1 MLLTNCL
8 KILQVSE
15 EKSLSKEDIEQ
26 IPFANS
32 PDDFSKN
39 LTTFAALKEESSN
52 SVKKSILD
60 PIVNPYELNKASEE
74 QADHRQQHQLAEKEN
89 EKEENNKS
97 ESETAKFETSASSLD
112 NELKEFVKQRYQKR
126 YRSKFRKSSH
136 LVDDIIIEEN
146 EEDLRLEAENNEDMF
161 KKHLK
166 PKSKKEVT
174 FAKSEPKTIIH
185 HVQADQEQSSEDE
198 FNGYAKV
205 VVSQNLAEEI
215 LDEIYGKIDTLR
227 TYENS
232 SVGEN
237 GAIEAPLENKSL
249 ADEILD
255 ELYGHNDNEKPKD
268 QNQNGLEENSMY
280 EEISKPDLEQ
290 PVIQGRFLYLLI
302 LWCNLFLV
310 KEKCVHTL
318 CWKCD
323 TILKRQHPP
332 YTTPSA
338 KMQIIGI
345 F

>member
-1 MLLTNCL
+1 M
-8 KILQVSE
+8 
-15 EKSLSKEDIEQ
+15 
-26 IPFANS
+26 
-32 PDDFSKN
+32 
-39 LTTFAALKEESSN
+39 
-52 SVKKSILD
+52 KKSILD

-74 QADHRQQHQLAEKEN
+74 QADHRQKHQLADEN
-89 EKEENNKS
+89 EKEEEENNKS
-97 ESETAKFETSASSLD
+97 ESEAAKFETSASLD

-166 PKSKKEVT
+166 AKPKKEVT
-174 FAKSEPKTIIH
+174 FSEPKTIIH

-198 FNGYAKV
+198 LNGYAKV

-237 GAIEAPLENKSL
+237 GAIEAPLENSNKSL

-268 QNQNGLEENSMY
+268 QNQNEENSMY

-290 PVIQGRFLYLLI
+290 PVIQGRFLYH
-302 LWCNLFLV
+302 LWCNLFF
-310 KEKCVHTL
+310 KEKKNVSTPL
-318 CWKCD
+318 Y
-323 TILKRQHPP
+323 LKMWHD
-332 YTTPSA
+332 S
-338 KMQIIGI
+338 
-345 F
+345 

>member
-1 MLLTNCL
+1 M
-8 KILQVSE
+8 
-15 EKSLSKEDIEQ
+15 
-26 IPFANS
+26 
-32 PDDFSKN
+32 
-39 LTTFAALKEESSN
+39 
-52 SVKKSILD
+52 KKSILD

-166 PKSKKEVT
+166 AKPKKEVT
-174 FAKSEPKTIIH
+174 FSEPKTIIH

-198 FNGYAKV
+198 LNGYAKV

-237 GAIEAPLENKSL
+237 GAIEAPLENSNKSL

-268 QNQNGLEENSMY
+268 QNQNEENSMY

-290 PVIQGRFLYLLI
+290 PVIQGRFLYH
-302 LWCNLFLV
+302 LWCNLFF
-310 KEKCVHTL
+310 KEKKNVSTPL
-318 CWKCD
+318 Y
-323 TILKRQHPP
+323 LKMWHD
-332 YTTPSA
+332 S
-338 KMQIIGI
+338 
-345 F
+345 

>member
-1 MLLTNCL
+1 M
-8 KILQVSE
+8 
-15 EKSLSKEDIEQ
+15 
-26 IPFANS
+26 
-32 PDDFSKN
+32 
-39 LTTFAALKEESSN
+39 TTFAALKEESSN

-74 QADHRQQHQLAEKEN
+74 QADHRQKHQLADEN
-89 EKEENNKS
+89 EKQEEENNKS
-97 ESETAKFETSASSLD
+97 ESETAKFETSASLD

-166 PKSKKEVT
+166 TKPKKEVT
-174 FAKSEPKTIIH
+174 FKSEPKTI
-185 HVQADQEQSSEDE
+185 HVQADQDLQSSEDE

-215 LDEIYGKIDTLR
+215 LDEIYGKIETLR

-237 GAIEAPLENKSL
+237 GAIEAPLENSNKSL

-255 ELYGHNDNEKPKD
+255 ELYGHNNNEKPKD
-268 QNQNGLEENSMY
+268 LDTNQNLEENSMY

-290 PVIQGRFLYLLI
+290 PVIQGRFFVS
-302 LWCNLFLV
+302 LF
-310 KEKCVHTL
+310 K
-318 CWKCD
+318 
-323 TILKRQHPP
+323 
-332 YTTPSA
+332 
-338 KMQIIGI
+338 
-345 F
+345 